1 MKSKKFLAA
10 LAALTAV
17 SAVATTGLTA
27 KADEEV
33 VYEVAPEA
41 VAPVVEAPA
50 PVAAP
55 APAPV
60 APVVSEPTVVE
71 PSTPAPTVVTVDETP
86 AAQEAPAVDTS
97 AAATDATAAPAA
109 DATATDA
116 AVADDATA
124 ATEAVD
130 EAVAKEAI
138 PDADTGWIGDT
149 ANPNWSGYSTDDTKG
164 YTPQQL
170 AEMAKKAETSVEKNA
185 AVDYKKIYQKY
196 VDETLIKDIEG
207 GQAALTPDKT
217 NPSKDYVR
225 KEMLGLVTVQV
236 HDFGNDGIEE
246 LVAVTREQVRTEDK
260 NKGAAD
266 FMLNLFQ
273 YDRASDSTKL
283 VGRQTLGTYDLT
295 YAGFARIDDSNDGAN
310 TSTLN
315 GGSFNTAYMGDRAYT
330 DSNMMKGEN
339 DSTFQL
345 SIIGDSIY
353 FVQEQLTDIATEL
366 NDKDPNANR
375 ITHKIFQVDTR
386 KNVDFGTPK
395 DAVYGKDVVGGA
407 IANPYILNINKTTAT
422 EYLPTPKTNGIGA
435 VDPDE
440 MFVKGTSTIDAEAAK
455 YTGNLLYVNETRY
468 QKITGQTYNAALY
481 GTPQFKD
488 ELAATTQIRKQ
499 FDTMKVPVNYLYLV
513 DDVYD
518 KDSIYLDVRFAQR
531 DVDMLMQYN
540 TSPNFTT
547 IDFTGN
553 RGNAH
558 PAGTSEKKSGSS
570 SNGGS
575 SNGGATTSS
584 PNTGD
589 SRVPVAAGAAAVA
602 AAAAAVAFVSKKR
615 G

>member
-1 MKSKKFLAA
+1 
-10 LAALTAV
+10 
-17 SAVATTGLTA
+17 
-27 KADEEV
+27 
-33 VYEVAPEA
+33 
-41 VAPVVEAPA
+41 
-50 PVAAP
+50 
-55 APAPV
+55 
-60 APVVSEPTVVE
+60 
-71 PSTPAPTVVTVDETP
+71 
-86 AAQEAPAVDTS
+86 
-97 AAATDATAAPAA
+97 
-109 DATATDA
+109 
-116 AVADDATA
+116 
-124 ATEAVD
+124 
-130 EAVAKEAI
+130 
-138 PDADTGWIGDT
+138 
-149 ANPNWSGYSTDDTKG
+149 
-164 YTPQQL
+164 
-170 AEMAKKAETSVEKNA
+170 MAKKAETSVEKNA

-196 VDETLIKDIEG
+196 VDETLIKDIESALELKDVNG
-207 GQAALTPDKT
+207 GQAKLAPDKT
-217 NPSKDYVR
+217 NPNKDYVR
-225 KEMLGLVTVQV
+225 KELLGLVTVERY
-236 HDFGNDGIEE
+236 DFGNDGIEE

-310 TSTLN
+310 TSTLTSA
-315 GGSFNTAYMGDRAYT
+315 GKFNTDYMGDRAYT

-422 EYLPTPKTNGIGA
+422 EYLPTPKTNGVGA
-435 VDPDE
+435 VDPDA
-440 MFVKGTSTIDAEAAK
+440 MFVNGKSTIDAEARN

-468 QKITGQTYNAALY
+468 QKITGQTYDPALY